1 MSKSKRTEPT
11 TRVIDMLRF
20 LEEIQS
26 TTQPVNTMDGGP
38 TTPDLNPVD
47 ALAPASQDG
56 DKMSVEVE
64 HGGEDEIDTEEIS
77 KAIDAFNMERE
88 NVELDKEP
96 PQWVEDQSKWAKA
109 KEASQSAF
117 NEFRWSFITW
127 YYLNMESQEV
137 ETPVDFETDVEPDA
151 EADIDPSILAGEERT

>member
-96 PQWVEDQSKWAKA
+96 PQWLKTNPNGRRQKKPARAHLMNSGG
-109 KEASQSAF
+109 
-117 NEFRWSFITW
+117 RLLLGTI
-127 YYLNMESQEV
+127 
-137 ETPVDFETDVEPDA
+137 
-151 EADIDPSILAGEERT
+151 